1 MKELPEIN
9 TSFGDLYRTLHEPIR
24 TKLLLTG
31 IELGIFNQLSEPNE
45 FEAVSEAIDT
55 HPGNTR
61 RFMDGLAV
69 CDLVT
74 KKNGRYQNTEI
85 AQEFLVKGSPVY
97 LGDFLVYAYQ
107 WSVPAFENMT
117 ALVRDGPPPAPEIDA
132 ASEDVWVAGARVT
145 ANYQRAGMGQ
155 FVAKIISGLPEFP
168 TLKRMLDLGGGPG
181 VIGMA
186 IVGAHPDM
194 KGVVFDQPA
203 VVRVAESV
211 IREQEMEDR
220 MTVLGGNYMQDP
232 IGEGYDLVWASA
244 TLNFAKQD
252 IDLVVK
258 KIYDALNPGGVFV
271 SLSDGLTHE
280 GTKPRDMTLGMVSTA
295 LMGLDMG
302 LNQGFIAESMLRCG
316 FSSVRS
322 QTVDVIMG
330 PWELDIGRKVQI
342 PEDRR

>member
-9 TSFGDLYRTLHEPIR
+9 TSFGGLYRTLYEPIR
-24 TKLLLTG
+24 TKLPLTG
-31 IELGIFNQLSEPNE
+31 IELGIFDQLSESNKA
-45 FEAVSEAIDT
+45 EAVSEAIDT
-55 HPGNTR
+55 HHENTR
-61 RFMDGLAV
+61 RFLDGLAV

-74 KKNGRYQNTEI
+74 KKNGMYRNTEV
-85 AQEFLVKGSPVY
+85 AQEFLVKGSPTY

-107 WSVPAFENMT
+107 WSVPALDDMT
-117 ALVRDGPPPAPEIDA
+117 ALVRDGPPPAPAMDA
-132 ASEDVWVAGARVT
+132 ASEEVWVAGARVM

-155 FVAKIISGLPEFP
+155 FVAKIVSELPEFP

-186 IVGAHPDM
+186 ILAAHPDM
-194 KGVVFDQPA
+194 EGVVFDQPA
-203 VVRVAESV
+203 VVRVAESG

-220 MTVLGGNYMQDP
+220 MTAIGGNYMQDS

-244 TLNFAKQD
+244 TLNFAKD
-252 IDLVVK
+252 DMDAIVA
-258 KIYDALNPGGVFV
+258 KIYDSLNPGGVFV

-280 GTKPRDMTLGMVSTA
+280 GTKPMDMTLGMVPTA

-302 LNQGFIAESMLRCG
+302 LAQGFIAESMLRCG
-316 FSSVRS
+316 FQSVRS

-330 PWELDIGRKVQI
+330 PWELDIGRKAQI

>member
-1 MKELPEIN
+1 MNKLPDVN
-9 TSFGDLYRTLHEPIR
+9 TSFGDLYRTLYEPVR

-31 IELGIFNQLSEPNE
+31 IELAIFDQLSEPNE
-45 FEAVSEAIDT
+45 FEAVSEAIGT
-55 HPGNTR
+55 HPENTR
-61 RFMDGLAV
+61 RFLDGLAI
-69 CDLVT
+69 CDWIT

-85 AQEFLVKGSPVY
+85 AQEFLVNGSPTY
-97 LGDFLVYAYQ
+97 LGDFFMYAYQ
-107 WSVPAFENMT
+107 WSVPVLEDMT
-117 ALVRDGPPPAPEIDA
+117 ALVRDGPPPTPEMDA
-132 ASEDVWVAGARVT
+132 TSEDMWVEGARVM

-155 FVAKIISGLPEFP
+155 FVAEIVSKLPEFP
-168 TLKRMLDLGGGPG
+168 SFKKMLDLGGGPG
-181 VIGMA
+181 IIGMA

-220 MTVLGGNYMQDP
+220 MTVLAGNYMQDP

-252 IDLVVK
+252 MDLVVK

-316 FSSVRS
+316 FRSVRL
-322 QTVDVIMG
+322 QTIDVIVG
-330 PWELDIGRKVQI
+330 PWELSIGRKG
-342 PEDRR
+342 